1 LSDVQKL
8 TVSVQDAVAMTGL
21 SRQVLYAHIK
31 SGDLPS
37 ALVNSRRLIRVADLQ
52 AFIDA
57 RMVA

>member
-1 LSDVQKL
+1 LPELPKL
-8 TVSVQDAVAMTGL
+8 TVSVADAVEMTGL

-31 SGDLPS
+31 SGELPS
-37 ALVNSRRLIRVADLQ
+37 ALVGGRRLIRVPDLQ